1 MPKIRCDAHE
11 CKYNN
16 KNYCIKEGIYVRDDT
31 FCESYKKGM
40 LDKTFAFEF
49 ALFEDN
55 EKHIACDACDCLH
68 NKEKKCKAH
77 CIKVSE
83 DDKEC
88 ETYYKENKKQE
99 EK

>member
-1 MPKIRCDAHE
+1 MSKIRCEANE

-40 LDKTFAFEF
+40 LDKTFVFEF

-55 EKHIACDACDCLH
+55 EKKIKCQACDCIH
-68 NKEKKCKAH
+68 NKEKECKAH
-77 CIKVSE
+77 CIKVNKDSK
-83 DDKEC
+83 DC
-88 ETYYKENKKQE
+88 ITYNKKGV
-99 EK
+99 